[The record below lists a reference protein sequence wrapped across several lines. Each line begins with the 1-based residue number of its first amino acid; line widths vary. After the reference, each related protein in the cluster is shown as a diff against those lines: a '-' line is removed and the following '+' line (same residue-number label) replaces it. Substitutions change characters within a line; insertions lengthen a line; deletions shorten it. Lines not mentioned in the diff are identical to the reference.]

1 MIKDTL
7 SIESL
12 KVIFSESESIIS
24 TIEDFISDNEE
35 NSSVD
40 ELNDIRYYAERM
52 QILSNDASYE
62 NDIFDND
69 SALYIELENLSV
81 ELYQS
86 IKYTLDYLIDELEL
100 FSYDTV
106 EFEYLRT
113 SINTIRSLFV

>member
-86 IKYTLDYLIDELEL
+86 IKDTLDYLIDELEL